1 MLKPLLLSGWFRAQ
15 PFLNYVVIA
24 ITIAPLLGASGQ
36 SAPVKSEVLKLTSIT
51 ETSDPASKEIALVG
65 EPEIAEK
72 STEDRANSSRE
83 DLDLLMQSSAIQE
96 PQVLP
101 QEKLP
106 EDKIE
111 PLAQADSYL
120 SSRDLDVPDPLAKV
134 ELAPLT
140 DLGVSQRNLVQKL
153 KSANITSL
161 RAEKNSLSQKK
172 PFTESL
178 AAGQITPTIG
188 EVQPTTTTEIP
199 ATESVD
205 ESQAE
210 QIDPIG
216 SPHPIPW
223 KWITATQEA
232 IGSKGGGVRH
242 YRSVPVVS
250 PDGKYAVYSR
260 VQLEVKPEMYNSRVT
275 SVLFVQDLHTKK
287 LWVMASTTPVNDPL
301 LKAKAFKATSAEAAA
316 EETDTSGQIGVLVP
330 VSWSEKGDRFLARK
344 FEGVFNTGDSTD
356 RAVIWDRQNNH
367 ANTVAPANEE
377 NEDEKIA
384 VLLGWSKSQ
393 PDHVLFRAGELGDEN
408 WPLVKVANDGKTV
421 TPTDDDRPVTFGK
434 QVREIWAGPQVAYR

>member
-1 MLKPLLLSGWFRAQ
+1 MLKSLLLSGWFRAQ
-15 PFLNYVVIA
+15 PFLNYVVVVIL
-24 ITIAPLLGASGQ
+24 IAPLLGASGH
-36 SAPVKSEVLKLTSIT
+36 SASVKSEVVKQTSIT
-51 ETSDPASKEIALVG
+51 EESDRVSKEIALVG
-65 EPEIAEK
+65 EPEIAETLTVDRINSLK
-72 STEDRANSSRE
+72 EEFDSVPTQST
-83 DLDLLMQSSAIQE
+83 AIQE

-101 QEKLP
+101 ENN
-106 EDKIE
+106 IE
-111 PLAQADSYL
+111 SLDRADSYL
-120 SSRDLDVPDPLAKV
+120 SSSDLKVPDPLAAV

-140 DLGVSQRNLVQKL
+140 DVPISQANLVQKL
-153 KSANITSL
+153 KAANIKSL
-161 RAEKNSLSQKK
+161 KEEKNSFSRDK
-172 PFTESL
+172 PFSESL
-178 AAGQITPTIG
+178 AAAKVAPTLL
-188 EVQPTTTTEIP
+188 ESQPSITTEIP
-199 ATESVD
+199 TTEPID

-223 KWITATQEA
+223 KWITATQDA
-232 IGSKGGGVRH
+232 IGSNGGSGVRH

-275 SVLFVQDLHTKK
+275 SVLFVQDMQTKK
-287 LWVMASTTPVNDPL
+287 LWVMASTTPVSDPL
-301 LKAKAFKATSAEAAA
+301 LKTKAVKAASP

-356 RAVIWDRQNNH
+356 SAVIWDRQNNH
-367 ANTVAPANEE
+367 ANTVAPANQE

-393 PDHVLFRAGELGDEN
+393 PDHVLFRAGELGEEN

-421 TPTDDDRPVTFGK
+421 STTDDDQPITFGK
-434 QVREIWAGPQVAYR
+434 QVTEIWAGPQVAYR

>member
-15 PFLNYVVIA
+15 PFLNYVVVVIL
-24 ITIAPLLGASGQ
+24 IAPLLGASAH
-36 SAPVKSEVLKLTSIT
+36 SFPVKSEVAKLTSMT
-51 ETSDPASKEIALVG
+51 RDSDSVSKEIVVVG
-65 EPEIAEK
+65 EPEIAEILK
-72 STEDRANSSRE
+72 TDQINSLTEEFDSVPTQSTVV
-83 DLDLLMQSSAIQE
+83 QE

-101 QEKLP
+101 S
-106 EDKIE
+106 DKIE
-111 PLAQADSYL
+111 SFAQADSYL
-120 SSRDLDVPDPLAKV
+120 LDVPDTLAAV

-140 DLGVSQRNLVQKL
+140 DVPVSQLNLVKKL
-153 KSANITSL
+153 KAANIKSL
-161 RAEKNSLSQKK
+161 KTQENFLSREKSLTKLLTATQVAPTHRESQ
-172 PFTESL
+172 P
-178 AAGQITPTIG
+178 
-188 EVQPTTTTEIP
+188 TTTEIP
-199 ATESVD
+199 VSEPHD

-232 IGSKGGGVRH
+232 IGSQGGSGVRH
-242 YRSVPVVS
+242 YRSLPVVS

-275 SVLFVQDLHTKK
+275 SVLFVQDMQTKK
-287 LWVMASTTPVNDPL
+287 LWVMASTTPAGDLDPL
-301 LKAKAFKATSAEAAA
+301 LKVKAVKGKSS
-316 EETDTSGQIGVLVP
+316 EETNPNGEIGVLVP

-344 FEGVFNTGDSTD
+344 FEGIFNTGDSTD
-356 RAVIWDRQNNH
+356 SAVIWDRQKNH

-377 NEDEKIA
+377 DEHEKIA

-408 WPLVKVANDGKTV
+408 WPLMQVANDGKTV
-421 TPTDDDRPVTFGK
+421 PTTEEDQPITFGK
-434 QVREIWAGPQVAYR
+434 KVTEIWAGPQVAYR